1 MTEERYS
8 VPKTLFIGLAFC
20 TISIAWSVY
29 NSFVPVFLKEL
40 AVSTTA
46 IGFIMTFDN
55 ISGLLFQ
62 PYFGKLSD
70 KTNTKLGR
78 RMPYLVFGVPAA
90 AVGMTLIPL
99 AAAAGSAKFAAGGG
113 LLASLV
119 PLMGSI
125 ILMNFAMS
133 VYRAPAVALMPD
145 ATPPTR
151 RSEANGIINLMGGVG
166 SALAFFVGG
175 KLFDVDARY
184 PFWMAGGLMAATVA
198 VMLFFYRE
206 PKAPFEA
213 ADELEADA
221 PDAPVQVRPKSLYPL
236 LFAVFFWFCAYNA
249 VETFFTLYA
258 IDRLGMTAGEAAS
271 TLLYMSGSYL
281 VCAWPAG
288 KLGARFGRRGMM
300 AAGTAVTLMATCCQ
314 AFIGGRGI
322 LAVVLIAAGLGV
334 ALININSYPAL
345 IQMSGKGQTG
355 RYTGYYYAFSFSA
368 SIASPLLFGLL
379 SDFAGSN
386 SALFFYAA
394 GMYAVSAVCILAV
407 SKKDVDCKGDTAA

>member
-1 MTEERYS
+1 MMEERFS
-8 VPKTLFIGLAFC
+8 VSKTLIIGLAFC

-40 AVSTTA
+40 SVSTTA

-62 PYFGKLSD
+62 PYFGRLSD
-70 KTNTKLGR
+70 KTSTRLGR
-78 RMPYLVFGVPAA
+78 RMPYLIFGVPAA
-90 AVGMTLIPL
+90 AVGMVLIPL
-99 AAAAGSAKFAAGGG
+99 AAAAGSEKFAAGGK
-113 LLASLV
+113 LLASLL
-119 PLMGSI
+119 PLMGCI

-133 VYRAPAVALMPD
+133 IYRAPAVALMPD

-151 RSEANGIINLMGGVG
+151 RSEANGIINLMGGLG
-166 SALAFFVGG
+166 SALAFYIGG
-175 KLFDVDARY
+175 KLFDIDIRY
-184 PFWMAGGLMAATVA
+184 PFWMAACLMAVTVA
-198 VMLFFYRE
+198 VMLFVYRE
-206 PKAPFEA
+206 PKVPFEA
-213 ADELEADA
+213 SSEEKNEPETAGRI
-221 PDAPVQVRPKSLYPL
+221 RPKSLLPL

-258 IDRLGMTAGEAAS
+258 IDRLQMTAGEAAS

-288 KLGARFGRRGMM
+288 KLGARFGRRKMM
-300 AAGTAVTLMATCCQ
+300 VAGTAVTLGATCSQ

-322 LAVVLIAAGLGV
+322 LAAVLIAAGLGV

-368 SIASPLLFGLL
+368 SIASPLLFGLI

-386 SALFFYAA
+386 AMLFYYTV
-394 GMYAVSAVCILAV
+394 GMYILSAACILTV
-407 SKKDVDCKGDTAA
+407 SKKDVDIERNTAA

>member
-1 MTEERYS
+1 MMEERFS
-8 VPKTLFIGLAFC
+8 IGKTLIIGLAFC

-40 AVSTTA
+40 SVSTTV

-62 PYFGKLSD
+62 PYFGRLSD
-70 KTNTKLGR
+70 KTNTRLGR
-78 RMPYLVFGVPAA
+78 RMPYLIFGVPAA
-90 AVGMTLIPL
+90 GVGMVVIPL
-99 AAAAGSAKFAAGGG
+99 AAASGSAKFSAGGG
-113 LLASLV
+113 LLGSLI

-151 RSEANGIINLMGGVG
+151 RSEANGIINLMGGLG
-166 SALAFFVGG
+166 SALAFYVGG
-175 KLFDVDARY
+175 KLFDIDMRY
-184 PFWMAGGLMAATVA
+184 PFWMAAGLMAATVT
-198 VMLFFYRE
+198 VMLFIYRE
-206 PKAPFEA
+206 PKVPFEA
-213 ADELEADA
+213 SSEEENE
-221 PDAPVQVRPKSLYPL
+221 PDTEVVHTRPKSLFPL

-258 IDRLGMTAGEAAS
+258 IDRLSMTAGEAAS

-288 KLGARFGRRGMM
+288 KLGARFGRRNMM
-300 AAGTAVTLMATCCQ
+300 VTGTAVTLTATCCQ
-314 AFIGGRGI
+314 ALIGGRGI
-322 LAVVLIAAGLGV
+322 LAAVLVAAGLGV

-368 SIASPLLFGLL
+368 SIASPLLFGLI
-379 SDFAGSN
+379 SDLAGSN
-386 SALFFYAA
+386 AMLFYYTV
-394 GMYAVSAVCILAV
+394 GMYILSAACILTV
-407 SKKDVDCKGDTAA
+407 SKKDVDINV